1 MHAQGVGEGGR
12 KIVHSSV
19 ECMRL
24 MLVYVKNTCGDI
36 SLNVEWKKIDWGKV
50 EVSSHHNL

>member
-1 MHAQGVGEGGR
+1 MHRVWGEGGR

-36 SLNVEWKKIDWGKV
+36 SLNVECKKIDWGKV